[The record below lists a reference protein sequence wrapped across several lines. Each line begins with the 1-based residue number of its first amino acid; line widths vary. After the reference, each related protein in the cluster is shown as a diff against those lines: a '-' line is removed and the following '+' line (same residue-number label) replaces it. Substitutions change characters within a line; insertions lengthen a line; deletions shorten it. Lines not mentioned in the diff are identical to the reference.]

1 MCVCVCVC
9 VCVEGG
15 GCLVTEISRSNI
27 CPKIHLN
34 ILQPHHQP

>member
-15 GCLVTEISRSNI
+15 INTVLYLCI
-27 CPKIHLN
+27 
-34 ILQPHHQP
+34 ILDVLCVHCG